1 MSLPVFMM
9 DYKDRTKFK
18 YPLWSNPSLVK
29 RKPVKIG
36 RKCIVIKQ
44 KNSGLFCYFTK
55 INDANNDRLGYVKD
69 GDFPLVFM
77 NVKTG
82 KKYRLGG
89 LWNN

>member
-1 MSLPVFMM
+1 MKFPNFVM

-18 YPLWSNPSLVK
+18 YPLWSRPNYIK
-29 RKPVKIG
+29 RKPYKIG
-36 RKCIVIKQ
+36 GKCIVIKQ

-55 INDANNDRLGYVKD
+55 INDANNDRLGYVQN

-82 KKYRLGG
+82 KKYRLAG
-89 LWNN
+89 LWNS

>member
-1 MSLPVFMM
+1 MSLPMFMM

-89 LWNN
+89 LWNS

>member
-1 MSLPVFMM
+1 MSLPMFMM

-18 YPLWSNPSLVK
+18 FPLWSNPSLVK
-29 RKPVKIG
+29 RKLYKIG
-36 RKCIVIKQ
+36 VKHIVIKQ

-55 INDANNDRLGYVKD
+55 INDANDDRLGYVKN

-77 NVKTG
+77 NTKTG

-89 LWNN
+89 LWNS